1 MYRYPVLSPDNLL
14 LGCIRF
20 DSLGLFSPQVPG
32 LSKRDALNIL
42 NRLNLRVSES
52 KFSKQLLLLTSSQL
66 ARKSFTSKHNHV
78 SSLKRV

>member
-1 MYRYPVLSPDNLL
+1 MYTYPVLSPDNLL

-20 DSLGLFSPQVPG
+20 DCLDLFPPQVPG

-52 KFSKQLLLLTSSQL
+52 KSSKQLLLLT
-66 ARKSFTSKHNHV
+66 F
-78 SSLKRV
+78 